1 MRINT
6 GDQVDLI
13 VATIGIGGL
22 MLCFV
27 NAPVVLAAGIWL
39 RCRGLSASKAIPA
52 ELETG
57 VAVATSFR
65 VGWISWA
72 PLFDFEL
79 AWEEPGGIDA
89 WFEDEFLGRTERVRP
104 RTRGLHE
111 AVVRRITVR
120 DVLGLARVRFRV
132 RVPHALR
139 CVPGKA
145 AVSRLPLSEQFRP
158 GEGIGN
164 PLGPAHG
171 DPVDI
176 RRYVPGDP
184 LKLVNW
190 KIFARSGEL
199 TVRTPERPVSPFIT
213 TLAYLVAARGDDGS
227 ASIAWTALEHGLLGH
242 EVIFMAEGAEEPAGT
257 SAAALDQ
264 IVHSAEHREHG
275 GKALGAFLTRG
286 ESSGTSATILFVSPL
301 AGTWLERVCHAVA
314 RHRGPF
320 RAVIGVDENTGPAL
334 FAAGSRTRRGHRPGE
349 VRLNE
354 FLSVRERLQSAGV
367 EVVVMDTATGQEWNP
382 DANEGQDDVRKR

>member
-1 MRINT
+1 MRILPMITDAARAPLLRRPRRTPIPASRQALKRPQPWHRRLALAIDTALGWLPITPLGVLIAVSLWAVMRINT

-22 MLCFV
+22 LLCFV

-79 AWEEPGGIDA
+79 AWEEPGGFDA

-104 RTRGLHE
+104 RTRGLYD

-139 CVPGKA
+139 CVPAKA

-158 GEGIGN
+158 GEVIGN
-164 PLGPAHG
+164 PLGPAQG

-190 KIFARSGEL
+190 RIFARTGEL
-199 TVRTPERPVSPFIT
+199 IVRTPERPVSPFIT
-213 TLAYLVAARGDDGS
+213 TLAYLVAARGDDAS
-227 ASIAWTALEHGLLGH
+227 ASIAWTALDRGLLGH
-242 EVIFMAEGAEEPAGT
+242 EVIFMAEGAGA
-257 SAAALDQ
+257 SRHA
-264 IVHSAEHREHG
+264 RG
-275 GKALGAFLTRG
+275 G
-286 ESSGTSATILFVSPL
+286 
-301 AGTWLERVCHAVA
+301 
-314 RHRGPF
+314 
-320 RAVIGVDENTGPAL
+320 
-334 FAAGSRTRRGHRPGE
+334 AGSNRSFGGAPRAWWQRSGCLPDARRELGNIGNNP
-349 VRLNE
+349 VRLT
-354 FLSVRERLQSAGV
+354 VRGTMAGARLPRCRQASRPIPGR
-367 EVVVMDTATGQEWNP
+367 D
-382 DANEGQDDVRKR
+382 RSR